1 MPVQFHKHAL
11 AVKVYQSK
19 ESFTWDE
26 ADAMWKAA
34 FGRPFKGPAT
44 RAELRA
50 SRKVP
55 AEWVKLHASL
65 KAQRKFAHKVNN
77 EGHNLFPSFFLFSF
91 WQVVRLFQKFPLDQ
105 KLWDSMVDYYSKFFF
120 LFSIDSKTMLVPTV
134 FVDYV
139 WHVHQVFLFNSL
151 FPVSFFLTS
160 IRPRTMNTFAI
171 AKRLRRF

>member
-77 EGHNLFPSFFLFSF
+77 EGHNLFPSFFFVLVLAGGEIVSKVSPGSKAVGLDGGLLQQILLFVQHRFKNYACPHCVCRLCLACASGFSF
-91 WQVVRLFQKFPLDQ
+91 QQFVSGL
-105 KLWDSMVDYYSKFFF
+105 FFF
-120 LFSIDSKTMLVPTV
+120 NI
-134 FVDYV
+134 
-139 WHVHQVFLFNSL
+139 N
-151 FPVSFFLTS
+151 
-160 IRPRTMNTFAI
+160 
-171 AKRLRRF
+171 